1 MAKQVIRW
9 QANDGSLFETENEA
23 NRRDREDYAVER
35 LGRLFDRFDLSDRAY
50 QYDVINMLVRDGLDE
65 AFDIL
70 NFIKNG

>member
-50 QYDVINMLVRDGLDE
+50 QYDVIDMLVRDELDE